1 MCIHSN
7 QGKKKWTDYE
17 SAGIS
22 RNDEDYPG
30 ISNVLVSSALN
41 KTGMNLHFAYNV
53 WGMRLTL
60 PTGAPRRSSDDW
72 RTKGKMIHRKV
83 FSSQSV
89 FRIPSNEKVDNNSLN
104 GDFLH
109 VANPPHHVSP
119 NDNTPSSDIALI
131 SNVNLKSKY
140 KSMSY
145 RIIGWN
151 KAI

>member
-53 WGMRLTL
+53 WGMILTL
-60 PTGAPRRSSDDW
+60 PTGAPGRSSDDR

-83 FSSQSV
+83 FPHKASSGYLRMRKWTITV
-89 FRIPSNEKVDNNSLN
+89 
-104 GDFLH
+104 
-109 VANPPHHVSP
+109 
-119 NDNTPSSDIALI
+119 
-131 SNVNLKSKY
+131 
-140 KSMSY
+140 
-145 RIIGWN
+145 
-151 KAI
+151 